1 MELTSEFLHET
12 ALFVQEYYATE
23 FTDDY
28 CFHNFA
34 RAGNIARNAV
44 TLGVQMGLNKEEVSI
59 LHVAA
64 LFLETG
70 YCKNYENHQSASVEL
85 ANNYLKEKAIGDVE
99 RQQVEEIILS
109 TRAPQHPV
117 TLQAQVLCD
126 ASKYHL
132 GEKSLTTNLE
142 SLRTERK
149 LIAGKEYT
157 DIDWIK
163 ENISMLQEHYYFT
176 SAARDEFEKKMQ
188 KQKAALEEQLFK
200 WQNAAEVTNSKLEQP
215 KKSEKV
221 SDISLD
227 DIKLER
233 GVETFFRV
241 TERRH
246 IDLSTKAHDKASLL
260 ISVNSIVVS
269 IVLSVLITK
278 LEENRHLLLPTLL
291 LVITC
296 VTTIIL
302 SIISTRPRFIKKQSS
317 PLDTSDDEVNILF
330 FGDFSK
336 MSLTDYKKAMKE
348 TYRDKNKLYDSLSKD
363 IYYQGIILV
372 WKYKFLNIAYTVFM
386 YGFIIT
392 ILSFIAAFVIR
403 IT

>member
-1 MELTSEFLHET
+1 MELTTEFLHKT

-23 FTDDY
+23 FSGDY
-28 CFHNFA
+28 CFHNYN
-34 RAGNIARNAV
+34 RAGNITRNAV
-44 TLGVQMGLNKEEVSI
+44 TLGVQMGLNKEEVSV
-59 LHVAA
+59 LQVAA

-85 ANNYLKEKAIGDVE
+85 ANNYLKEKDIGVVE
-99 RQQVEEIILS
+99 RQLVEEIILS
-109 TRAPQHPV
+109 TRAPQQPV

-126 ASKYHL
+126 AGKYHL
-132 GEKSLTTNLE
+132 GEKSLITNLE
-142 SLRTERK
+142 SLRNERK
-149 LIAGKEYT
+149 LITGKEFS
-157 DIDWIK
+157 DIEWIK
-163 ENISMLQEHYYFT
+163 ENISMLQEHFYFT

-188 KQKAALEEQLFK
+188 KQKAVLEEQLFK
-200 WQNAAEVTNSKLEQP
+200 WQNEAEGTNSKSALP
-215 KKSEKV
+215 KKSRKE

-246 IDLSTKAHDKASLL
+246 IDLSAKAHDKASLL

-278 LEENRHLLLPTLL
+278 LEENRYLLLPTLL

-317 PLDTSDDEVNILF
+317 SLDASDDELNILF

-336 MSLTDYKKAMKE
+336 MSLTDYKKAMKD

-372 WKYKFLNIAYTVFM
+372 WKYKYLNIAYTVFM

-392 ILSFIAAFVIR
+392 ILSFITAFIIR
-403 IT
+403 TT

>member
-1 MELTSEFLHET
+1 MEPTTEFLHET
-12 ALFVQEYYATE
+12 ALFVQEYYASE
-23 FTDDY
+23 FSGDY
-28 CFHNFA
+28 CFHNFT

-44 TLGVQMGLNKEEVSI
+44 TFGVQMGLNKEEVSI
-59 LHVAA
+59 LHLAA

-70 YCKNYENHQSASVEL
+70 YCKNYDNHQSASVEL
-85 ANNYLKEKAIGDVE
+85 ANNYLKEKTIGDVE

-109 TRAPQHPV
+109 TRPPQHPV

-132 GEKSLTTNLE
+132 GEKSFINNLE
-142 SLRTERK
+142 SLRAERK

-157 DIDWIK
+157 DIEWIK
-163 ENISMLQEHYYFT
+163 ENISVLQEHFYFT

-200 WQNAAEVTNSKLEQP
+200 WQNAETLPTSQLEQT
-215 KKSEKV
+215 KKSEKAA
-221 SDISLD
+221 DPSLD

-246 IDLSTKAHDKASLL
+246 IDLSAKAHDKASLL

-278 LEENRHLLLPTLL
+278 LEENRYLLLPTLL

-302 SIISTRPRFIKKQSS
+302 SIISTRPRFIKKQST
-317 PLDTSDDEVNILF
+317 PLDAGDDEVNILF

-372 WKYKFLNIAYTVFM
+372 WKYKYLNFAYTVFM

-403 IT
+403 TT

>member
-1 MELTSEFLHET
+1 MELTTEFLHET
-12 ALFVQEYYATE
+12 ALFIKEYYEAE
-23 FTDDY
+23 FSGDY

-34 RAGNIARNAV
+34 REGNIARNAV

-59 LHVAA
+59 LHLAA

-70 YCKNYENHQSASVEL
+70 YCKNYDNHQSASIEL
-85 ANNYLKEKAIGDVE
+85 ANNYLKEKEVE
-99 RQQVEEIILS
+99 EENRRLVEEIILS

-117 TLQAQVLCD
+117 TLLAQVLCD

-132 GEKSLTTNLE
+132 GEKSLIANLE
-142 SLRTERK
+142 SLRAERK
-149 LIAGKEYT
+149 LLTGKEYSE
-157 DIDWIK
+157 IEWIT
-163 ENISMLQEHYYFT
+163 ESVSMLQEHFYFT

-200 WQNAAEVTNSKLEQP
+200 WQNVEETAPGQLELI
-215 KKSEKV
+215 KKSEKAAD
-221 SDISLD
+221 SSLD

-246 IDLSTKAHDKASLL
+246 IDLSAKAHDKASLL

-278 LEENRHLLLPTLL
+278 LEENRYLLLPTLL

-317 PLDTSDDEVNILF
+317 PLYAEDDEVNLLF

-336 MSLTDYKKAMKE
+336 MSLNEYKKAMKE
-348 TYRDKNKLYDSLSKD
+348 TYKDKNKLYDSLSKD

-372 WKYKFLNIAYTVFM
+372 WKYKYLNIAYSVFM

-403 IT
+403 TT